1 MTRRT
6 GVSVMLLLVAGL
18 LARGPVTAAT
28 PAQECRE
35 LKKDIDEMQ
44 ADHTEYA
51 AEKRLS
57 KQDITE
63 LQQEAAEIRKDM
75 DEYVA
80 DTTSDADEVKKAQEG
95 LQHVARMEEGLRE
108 GRKGMVLNQYAKLIE
123 VYRWF
128 YADEDC
134 Q

>member
-1 MTRRT
+1 
-6 GVSVMLLLVAGL
+6 MLLLVVGL

-28 PAQECRE
+28 PAEECRE

-44 ADHTEYA
+44 ADLNEYA
-51 AEKRLS
+51 AQRHLS
-57 KQDITE
+57 KQDIAE
-63 LQQEAAEIRKDM
+63 LQQEAVDIRKDM

-80 DTTSDADEVKKAQEG
+80 DTTSDADEVKKAREG
-95 LQHVARMEEGLRE
+95 LQLVARMEEGLRE
-108 GRKGMVLNQYAKLIE
+108 GRKGMVLNHYGKLIE